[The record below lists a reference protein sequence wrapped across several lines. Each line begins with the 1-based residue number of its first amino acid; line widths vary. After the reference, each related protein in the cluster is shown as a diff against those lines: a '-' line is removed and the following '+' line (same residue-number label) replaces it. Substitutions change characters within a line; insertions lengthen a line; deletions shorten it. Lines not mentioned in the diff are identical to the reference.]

1 MIWYRISLL
10 LCSVGFLKEI
20 RPSEPFVTD
29 YMQEPYRNVTQNEVK
44 YNFDFLFHN
53 FHMFFQSNFDLCI
66 PVDSL
71 RLSDSDVF
79 ESHFIGCDSTC
90 NGLVTVSIL

>member
-29 YMQEPYRNVTQNEVK
+29 YMQEPYRNVTQNEV
-44 YNFDFLFHN
+44 NQLF
-53 FHMFFQSNFDLCI
+53 FFFGKFMI
-66 PVDSL
+66 
-71 RLSDSDVF
+71 
-79 ESHFIGCDSTC
+79 
-90 NGLVTVSIL
+90 